1 MTYEISGTSTPSKVP
16 YKWGLLKNNM
26 KVTARLQPK
35 VTAKPCSFSP
45 IDGLTKIEVCDQ
57 ITDPDTGRVW
67 DYCRVGD
74 KYGFILY
81 TSIRDYLRTPNQSID
96 KVARWV
102 IANDFSIDE
111 TRRKA
116 LESLGYDYEAVQK
129 VVTDLMPKPAPAKSN
144 KFCVWAVNF
153 MEDDERQFGDCTAV
167 IQYNEDGSVKHCVL
181 IDCAKYAAAYVV
193 VRKLKAHGV
202 KKIDAV
208 CISHAHGDHYGGLSY
223 IMKHI
228 PVNHIYVPDVTELKK
243 YQSGYASAIKSQAK
257 KAPSTYLRAGSGF
270 SVGDIKCKC
279 VFICPANK
287 LSEHDDH
294 HFVNNESMVLRFDLD
309 GIIYHT
315 AGDLQNPGNNILI
328 KTVSNLKADI
338 YKAQWHG
345 DANACNEAICKAIR
359 PRYAFSNYH
368 HKPSM
373 SGRGTTRKRLQAV
386 GAKFYDNYTY
396 GDIFFYISNGN
407 VSVKTSKKG

>member
-1 MTYEISGTSTPSKVP
+1 MAYEISGTSTPSKVP

-35 VTAKPCSFSP
+35 VTAKPCGFSP
-45 IDGLTKIEVCDQ
+45 VNGLTKIEVCDQ
-57 ITDPDTGRVW
+57 IADSTGTLW
-67 DYCRVGD
+67 CYCKVNGL
-74 KYGFILY
+74 YGFILW
-81 TSIRDYLRTPNQSID
+81 TSIRDYLRTPKQSID
-96 KVARWV
+96 KVAHWV
-102 IANDFSIDE
+102 IADDFSTNN
-111 TRRKA
+111 TRKKA
-116 LESLGYDYEAVQK
+116 LELLGYDYNAVQK
-129 VVTDLMPKPAPAKSN
+129 RVTELMPKQPVTKSN

-153 MEDDERQFGDCTAV
+153 MEDDEGQYGDCTAV
-167 IQYNEDGSVKHCVL
+167 LQYNDDGSVRHCVL

-202 KKIDAV
+202 KRIDAV
-208 CISHAHGDHYGGLSY
+208 CISHAHGDHYGGLNY
-223 IMKHI
+223 IKEHI
-228 PVNHIYVPDVTELKK
+228 PVSHIYVPDVTELNR
-243 YQSGYASAIKSQAK
+243 YQKSYGSAIKSQAK
-257 KAPSTYLRAGSGF
+257 KAPSTYLKAGTGF

-328 KTVSNLKADI
+328 KMVPNIKADI

-345 DANACNEAICKAIR
+345 DANACNEAICKAVR
-359 PRYAFSNYH
+359 PKYAFSNYH

-396 GDIFFYISNGN
+396 GDIYFYIDNGKI
-407 VSVKTSKKG
+407 SVKTGKKG

>member
-1 MTYEISGTSTPSKVP
+1 MAYEISGTSTPSKTP

-35 VTAKPCSFSP
+35 VTAKPCGFSP
-45 IDGLTKIEVCDQ
+45 VNGLTKIEVCDQ
-57 ITDPDTGRVW
+57 IADSTGTLW
-67 DYCRVGD
+67 CYCKGNGL
-74 KYGFILY
+74 YGFILW
-81 TSIRDYLRTPNQSID
+81 TSIRDYLRTPNQSIE
-96 KVARWV
+96 KVAHWV
-102 IANDFSIDE
+102 IADDFSTND
-111 TRRKA
+111 TRKKA
-116 LESLGYDYEAVQK
+116 LGLLGYDYNAVQK
-129 VVTDLMPKPAPAKSN
+129 RVTELMPKQPVAKSN

-153 MEDDERQFGDCTAV
+153 MEDDEGQYGDCTAV
-167 IQYNEDGSVKHCVL
+167 IQYNDDGSVRHCVL
-181 IDCAKYAAAYVV
+181 IDCAKASAAYVV

-208 CISHAHGDHYGGLSY
+208 CISHAHGDHYGGLNY
-223 IMKHI
+223 IKEHI
-228 PVNHIYVPDVTELKK
+228 PVSHIYVPDVTELNR
-243 YQSGYASAIKSQAK
+243 YQKSYGSAIKSQAK

-287 LSEHDDH
+287 LKEHDNH
-294 HFVNNESMVLRFDLD
+294 HFVNNESMVLRFDLG

-315 AGDLQNPGNNILI
+315 AGDLQNPANNILV

-338 YKAQWHG
+338 FKCQWHG
-345 DANACNEAICKAIR
+345 DANATNDNICRAVR
-359 PRYAFSNYH
+359 PKYAFSNYH
-368 HKPSM
+368 HKPTM

-396 GDIFFYISNGN
+396 GDIYFYVQNGN
-407 VSVKTSKKG
+407 ISVSTKKKK

>member
-16 YKWGLLKNNM
+16 YKWGLLKFGQ

-45 IDGLTKIEVCDQ
+45 IEGLTKIEVCDQ

-67 DYCRVGD
+67 DYCKVGD

-81 TSIRDYLRTPNQSID
+81 TSIRDYLRTPNQSTD

-102 IANDFSIDE
+102 IANDFSTLE
-111 TRRKA
+111 TRQTA
-116 LESLGYDYEAVQK
+116 LTALGYDSAEIQSK
-129 VVTDLMPKPAPAKSN
+129 VNEILGAEPQEPSSN
-144 KFCVWAVNF
+144 RFCVWAVNF
-153 MEDDERQFGDCTAV
+153 MEDDEGQFGDCTAV
-167 IQYNEDGSVKHCVL
+167 IQYNEDGTVRHCVL

-202 KKIDAV
+202 KRIDAV

-228 PVNHIYVPDVTELKK
+228 PVNHIYVPDVTELKR
-243 YQSGYASAIKSQAK
+243 YQSSYASAIKSQAK
-257 KAPSTYLRAGSGF
+257 KAPSTYLKAGSGF
-270 SVGDIKCKC
+270 SIGDIKCKC
-279 VFICPANK
+279 VFICPASK
-287 LSEHDDH
+287 LSEHDNH

-309 GIIYHT
+309 GVIYHT
-315 AGDLQNPGNNILI
+315 AGDLQNPANNVLI
-328 KTVSNLKADI
+328 KSVSNLKADI

-345 DANACNEAICKAIR
+345 DANACNEAICKAVW
-359 PRYAFSNYH
+359 PKYAFSNYH

-373 SGRGTTRKRLQAV
+373 SGRGTTRRRLKSV

-396 GDIFFYISNGN
+396 GDIYFYVQNGKI
-407 VSVKTSKKG
+407 SVKTSK

>member
-1 MTYEISGTSTPSKVP
+1 MATYEISGTSTPSKTP
-16 YKWGLLKNNM
+16 YKWGLLKYGM

-35 VTAKPCSFSP
+35 VTAKPCGFSP
-45 IDGLTKIEVCDQ
+45 VNGLTKIEVCDQ
-57 ITDPDTGRVW
+57 IADSKGTLW
-67 DYCRVGD
+67 CYCRINGL
-74 KYGFILY
+74 YGYILW
-81 TSIRDYLRTPNQSID
+81 TSIRDYLRTPKQSID
-96 KVARWV
+96 KVAHWV
-102 IANDFSIDE
+102 IANDFSTDD
-111 TRRKA
+111 TRKKA
-116 LESLGYDYEAVQK
+116 LELLGYDYNAVQK
-129 VVTDLMPKPAPAKSN
+129 RVTELMPKPAPTKPN

-153 MEDDERQFGDCTAV
+153 MEDDEGQYGDCTAV
-167 IQYNEDGSVKHCVL
+167 LQYNEDGSVRHCVL
-181 IDCAKYAAAYVV
+181 IDCAKASAAYVV

-208 CISHAHGDHYGGLSY
+208 CISHAHGDHYGGLNY
-223 IMKHI
+223 IKEHI
-228 PVNHIYVPDVTELKK
+228 PVSHIYVPDVTELNR
-243 YQSGYASAIKSQAK
+243 YQKSYGSAIKSQAK
-257 KAPSTYLRAGSGF
+257 KAPSTYLKAGTGF
-270 SVGDIKCKC
+270 SIGDIKCKC

-309 GIIYHT
+309 GVIYHT
-315 AGDLQNPGNNILI
+315 AGDLQNPANNVLI

-345 DANACNEAICKAIR
+345 DANACNEAICKAVR

-386 GAKFYDNYTY
+386 GAKFFDNHTY
-396 GDIFFYISNGN
+396 GDIFFYVHGGN
-407 VSVKTSKKG
+407 ISVKTKKG

>member
-1 MTYEISGTSTPSKVP
+1 MAYEISGTSTPSKVP
-16 YKWGLLKNNM
+16 YKWGLLKFGM

-35 VTAKPCSFSP
+35 VTASPCSFSP

-67 DYCRVGD
+67 DYCKVGD

-81 TSIRDYLRTPNQSID
+81 TSIRDYLRTPNQSIE

-102 IANDFSIDE
+102 IANDFSTNE
-111 TRRKA
+111 TRRKV
-116 LESLGYDYEAVQK
+116 LEALGYDYDEVQK
-129 VVTDLMPKPAPAKSN
+129 VVSDLMPKPKPTEKSG

-167 IQYNEDGSVKHCVL
+167 LQYNADGSVRHCVL

-208 CISHAHGDHYGGLSY
+208 CISHAHGDHYGGLNY

-257 KAPSTYLRAGSGF
+257 KAPSTYLKAGTGF
-270 SVGDIKCKC
+270 SIGDIKCKC
-279 VFICPANK
+279 VFICPASK

-315 AGDLQNPGNNILI
+315 AGDLQNPANNILV

-338 YKAQWHG
+338 FKCQWHG
-345 DANACNEAICKAIR
+345 DANATNDNICRAVR
-359 PRYAFSNYH
+359 PKYAFSNYH
-368 HKPSM
+368 HKPTM

-386 GAKFYDNYTY
+386 GAKFYDNHTY
-396 GDIFFYISNGN
+396 GDIYFYVQNGKI
-407 VSVKTSKKG
+407 SVKTSK

>member
-16 YKWGLLKNNM
+16 YKWGLLKYGM

-67 DYCRVGD
+67 DYCKVGD

-81 TSIRDYLRTPNQSID
+81 TSIRDYLRTPNQSTD

-102 IANDFSIDE
+102 IANDFSTLE
-111 TRRKA
+111 TRQKA
-116 LESLGYDYEAVQK
+116 LTALGYDSAEIQSRVNQILGAEPQE
-129 VVTDLMPKPAPAKSN
+129 PSSN
-144 KFCVWAVNF
+144 RFCVWAVNF

-167 IQYNEDGSVKHCVL
+167 IQYNDDGTVKHCIL

-202 KKIDAV
+202 KRIDAV

-228 PVNHIYVPDVTELKK
+228 PVNHIYVPDVTELNK
-243 YQSGYASAIKSQAK
+243 YQKSYGSAIKSQAK
-257 KAPSTYLRAGSGF
+257 KAPSTYLKAGSGF
-270 SVGDIKCKC
+270 SIGDIKCKC
-279 VFICPANK
+279 VFICPASK
-287 LSEHDDH
+287 LSEHDNH

-309 GIIYHT
+309 GVIYHT
-315 AGDLQNPGNNILI
+315 AGDLQNPANNVLI
-328 KTVSNLKADI
+328 KTVPNLKADI
-338 YKAQWHG
+338 YKTQWHG
-345 DANACNEAICKAIR
+345 DANACNEAICKAVR
-359 PRYAFSNYH
+359 PKYAFSNYH
-368 HKPSM
+368 HKPTM

-386 GAKFYDNYTY
+386 GAKFYDNHTS
-396 GDIFFYISNGN
+396 GDIYFNVSNGN
-407 VSVKTSKKG
+407 ISVKTKKG